1 MHQSSGY
8 GQPVMTTRTLRRW
21 FLVHKWTSLIC
32 TLFLLIVCVT
42 GLPLLFSEQIW
53 DTFVG
58 DDDPPYETLPP
69 GTSNASLD
77 TIVAKA
83 HSLFPG
89 QIVTDIAPDDDE
101 PAVLVS
107 MAPSWQ
113 ALKDDEKYPDRN
125 SGHWIKFDARTTRVL
140 KQSRPADAPP
150 PPRTW
155 TGVIMG
161 TCSRLHVSLFA
172 YLPGRLFLG
181 LMGGIFVGSLV
192 SGTILYG
199 RFMKRLPFGTV
210 RRDRARRLTWLD
222 LHNLLGVATLVWAS
236 VVGFTGLIN
245 ELQTPLFGLWRVT
258 DVRQILKP
266 YANLAVPT
274 QNHLSSVQAAFETA
288 AKAAPGN
295 VVTEL
300 SFPGSSF
307 GSPVHYVL
315 WTHGATPLRAR
326 LFTPVLVDART
337 GELTGAYPM
346 PWYLRFLEISRPLHF
361 GDYGGMPLRILWALL
376 DLVVIGVL
384 VSGLVLWAAKRRVSA
399 DTRLRTL
406 GYEFDDNTGLVVSHD
421 AGDAAR

>member
-1 MHQSSGY
+1 
-8 GQPVMTTRTLRRW
+8 MTTRSLRRW
-21 FLVHKWTSLIC
+21 FVVHKWTSLIC
-32 TLFLLIVCVT
+32 TLFLLVLCIT

-58 DDDPPYETLPP
+58 DDDPPYETVPP
-69 GTSNASLD
+69 GTPNASLD

-83 HSLFPG
+83 RSLFPG
-89 QIVTDIAPDDDE
+89 QIITDVSPDDDE

-125 SGHWIKFDARTTRVL
+125 SGHWIKFDARTVKVL
-140 KQSRPADAPP
+140 KLSRPADAPRP
-150 PPRTW
+150 PQTW
-155 TGVIMG
+155 TGLIMG

-181 LMGGIFVGSLV
+181 LMGGVFVASLV
-192 SGTILYG
+192 SGTVLYG
-199 RFMKRLPFGTV
+199 RFMKRLPFGAV
-210 RRDRARRLTWLD
+210 RCDRARRLTWLD

-236 VVGFTGLIN
+236 VVGFTGLVN

-258 DVRQILKP
+258 DVRQILRP
-266 YANLAVPT
+266 YASLPVPS
-274 QNHLSSVQAAFETA
+274 QDHLSSVQKAFETA

-295 VVTEL
+295 VVTGL
-300 SFPGSSF
+300 SFPGASF

-376 DLVVIGVL
+376 DIVVIGVL
-384 VSGLVLWAAKRRVSA
+384 VSGLVLWAAKRRISP
-399 DTRLRTL
+399 DTRLRAL
-406 GYEFDDNTGLVVSHD
+406 GYELDDDTGLAVHHLPTR
-421 AGDAAR
+421 AAP